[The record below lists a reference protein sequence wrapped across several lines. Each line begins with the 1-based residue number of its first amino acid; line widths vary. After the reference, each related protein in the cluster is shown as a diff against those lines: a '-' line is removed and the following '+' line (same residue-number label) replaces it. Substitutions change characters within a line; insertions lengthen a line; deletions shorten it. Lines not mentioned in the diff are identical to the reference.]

1 MAARKMRPGLPELQK
16 MAVEAAT
23 EIAKTH
29 PFYLDD
35 LDGKG
40 FAKAMN
46 AILAGLIKAYATGY
60 AAAAER

>member
-1 MAARKMRPGLPELQK
+1 